1 VPTAEQAIQCVVKYQ
16 SITNLFQSIHI
27 VRLDER
33 TNNIFILADGGE
45 DGEIGLEIFPDG
57 NWGFIHED

>member
-1 VPTAEQAIQCVVKYQ
+1 VPTAEQAIQCVIQCQ
-16 SITNLFQSIHI
+16 SITNLFQPIHI

-33 TNNIFILADGGE
+33 TGNIFILADGGG

-57 NWGFIHED
+57 TWGFIDET